1 MNNQIKNNI
10 IDKIN
15 TLDDMNIINALNSIL
30 DNLNTPKTQ
39 KLEDG
44 EKELIMMGL
53 EDYKNGRLIDDAELR
68 KEEDEWLKG

>member
-15 TLDDMNIINALNSIL
+15 TLDDMKIINALNSIL

-39 KLEDG
+39 KLKEG

-53 EDYKNGRLIDDAELR
+53 EDYKKGRVIDDAELR
-68 KEEDEWLKG
+68 NEEDEWLKG

>member
-39 KLEDG
+39 KLKDG

-53 EDYKNGRLIDDAELR
+53 EDYKNGRVIDDAELR

>member
-30 DNLNTPKTQ
+30 DNLNAPKTQ
-39 KLEDG
+39 KLKDG
-44 EKELIMMGL
+44 EKELIRMGL
-53 EDYKNGRLIDDAELR
+53 EDYKNGRAIDDAELR
-68 KEEDEWLKG
+68 KEEDEWLNG

>member
-15 TLDDMNIINALNSIL
+15 KLDDMNIINALNSIL
-30 DNLNTPKTQ
+30 DNLNAPKFQ
-39 KLEDG
+39 KLKDG

-53 EDYKNGRLIDDAELR
+53 EDYKNGRVIDDAKLR
-68 KEEDEWLKG
+68 KEEDEWLIM